1 MNSVELVQ
9 LDDIKQSI
17 PELSAKMEEVNQF
30 LNPDEKK
37 QRIKEL
43 ADETLKEG
51 FWDDQEKA
59 QSILKEKTSLE
70 SKVSEYEKAKLE
82 LEDLPELIDMTVELG
97 EEDAVKSIVESYQKI
112 NDAIEKLTLETLLDG
127 EYDSNN
133 AILSIHYKDIL

>member
-43 ADETLKEG
+43 EGETIKEG

-59 QSILKEKTSLE
+59 
-70 SKVSEYEKAKLE
+70 
-82 LEDLPELIDMTVELG
+82 DR
-97 EEDAVKSIVESYQKI
+97 KSVV
-112 NDAIEKLTLETLLDG
+112 
-127 EYDSNN
+127 
-133 AILSIHYKDIL
+133 